1 MKTLS
6 IIVPVYFNEN
16 SLPLLFKELIKVEKE
31 LLLLEVKLELIFVDD
46 GSGDDSYAELK
57 KIKEK
62 RADTVIIKLTRNF
75 GAINAVKSAID
86 YCTGDCL
93 LFLAADLQDP
103 PELIPRMV
111 KKWTEGNKYVIA
123 TRENRHDPLT
133 SKIFAKIYYKLLQK
147 FVISEYPKKGFDLAL
162 MDKDIIPYLKK
173 VGKHVN
179 FPLFPYWLGFKRAE
193 IKYTRKVREHG
204 KSKWTFF
211 KKIKLMFDSI
221 LGFNYMPVRA
231 ITLIGLLVSFLSI
244 LYAIVV
250 MISALIGNIPVPG
263 FATLIMITSFLLSLI
278 IVMLGMIGEYIWR
291 IFDEVH
297 NNPGAVIEEVL

>member
-1 MKTLS
+1 MLSTLT
-6 IIVPVYFNEN
+6 IIVPVYFNEQ
-16 SLPLLFKELIKVEKE
+16 SLPLLFEKLMKVEKE
-31 LLLLEVKLELIFVDD
+31 LLHLEVKLELIFVDD
-46 GSGDDSYAELK
+46 GSGDNSYAELK
-57 KIKEK
+57 KIKEI
-62 RADTVIIKLTRNF
+62 RSDTIILKLTRNF
-75 GAINAVKSAID
+75 GAINAVKSGID

-103 PELIPRMV
+103 PELITKMV
-111 KKWTEGNKYVIA
+111 KKWKDGNKYVIA
-123 TRENRHDPLT
+123 TREDRHDPLI
-133 SKIFAKIYYKLLQK
+133 SKILAKLYYKLLQK
-147 FVISEYPKKGFDLAL
+147 FVISEYPNNGFDLAL
-162 MDKDIIPYLKK
+162 MDKDIIPYLKR

-193 IKYTRKVREHG
+193 VKYTRKVRQHG
-204 KSKWTFF
+204 KSKWTFL

-231 ITLIGLLVSFLSI
+231 ITLIGILVSFLSI
-244 LYAIVV
+244 LYAIV
-250 MISALIGNIPVPG
+250 MISALVGSIPIPG

-278 IVMLGMIGEYIWR
+278 IIMLGMIGEYIWR

>member
-31 LLLLEVKLELIFVDD
+31 LLILEVKLELIFVDD

>member
-16 SLPLLFKELIKVEKE
+16 SLPLLFKELIKIEKE

-46 GSGDDSYAELK
+46 GSGDESYAELK

-111 KKWTEGNKYVIA
+111 KKWIEGNKYVIA

-193 IKYTRKVREHG
+193 IKYTRKVRKHG

-250 MISALIGNIPVPG
+250 MISALIGNIPIPG